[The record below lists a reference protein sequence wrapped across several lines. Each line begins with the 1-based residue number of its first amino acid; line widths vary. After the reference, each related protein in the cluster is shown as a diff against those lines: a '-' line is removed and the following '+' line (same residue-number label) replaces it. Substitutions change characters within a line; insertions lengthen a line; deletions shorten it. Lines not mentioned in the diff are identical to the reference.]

1 MLEIESSA
9 EIDELEENFK
19 VSYEETKVNL
29 LNYLKEIIKFF
40 IRNFFTDLE

>member
-19 VSYEETKVNL
+19 VSFEETKVIL
-29 LNYLKEIIKFF
+29 LKF
-40 IRNFFTDLE
+40 

>member
-19 VSYEETKVNL
+19 VSYEETKN
-29 LNYLKEIIKFF
+29 
-40 IRNFFTDLE
+40 RNEMEVKRVSELAKIEVD